1 MSDSPASR
9 PIADLPPW
17 VRFVTFI
24 VLFMIGTSRESV
36 LPAFGYVD
44 MGWPRWIFAGVMA
57 VAVMA
62 YIVLF
67 NGDAFPRTFGDKSLG
82 RIACGVVFLVA
93 GCAAF
98 WAIFSDLP
106 WTNPVFWVSAGAVVF
121 LGILEWAAK
130 RKRAN
135 PI

>member
-67 NGDAFPRTFGDKSLG
+67 NGDAFPRRQVIGAHRLRRRVPGCGLRCLLGDL
-82 RIACGVVFLVA
+82 L
-93 GCAAF
+93 
-98 WAIFSDLP
+98 
-106 WTNPVFWVSAGAVVF
+106 
-121 LGILEWAAK
+121 
-130 RKRAN
+130 
-135 PI
+135 

>member
-1 MSDSPASR
+1 
-9 PIADLPPW
+9 
-17 VRFVTFI
+17 VTFI

-67 NGDAFPRTFGDKSLG
+67 NGEPFGRAFGLKAPAARFIHNAIFL
-82 RIACGVVFLVA
+82 IAGSA
-93 GCAAF
+93 TF
-98 WAIFSDLP
+98 WAIFSEFP
-106 WTNPVFWVSAGAVVF
+106 FTSPVFWVPAAIVLLVGLV
-121 LGILEWAAK
+121 EWAAK
-130 RKRAN
+130 RKQTNRT
-135 PI
+135 